1 MKIRRLLIV
10 LALAGVLA
18 ACSGEETAREPS
30 GQEEAAA
37 STVSADVVDVETA
50 APAEEPPA
58 PEDTKSEEIGEV
70 DAEEEP
76 TAAAGVEPAASAG
89 VEAEERLA
97 DTPATDAP
105 DAGEFEPRD
114 AAAGMGERVVSPSG
128 LHVLRAYVCKGI
140 EQNEPTEAGKSFV
153 PEADGILRLC
163 CFSEIGGAGEGA
175 TILHLWYWGDR
186 EMARVEL
193 PVRSFR
199 WRTWS
204 TKKILDEWQGEWR
217 VDVTDQQGFVLTSLT
232 FSVE

>member
-1 MKIRRLLIV
+1 VKTTRLLIV
-10 LALAGVLA
+10 LALAGALA

-37 STVSADVVDVETA
+37 STVSAGAEGVETA
-50 APAEEPPA
+50 EPAGEPPV
-58 PEDTKSEEIGEV
+58 PGETESGEIAELG
-70 DAEEEP
+70 AEEEGTP
-76 TAAAGVEPAASAG
+76 SSEEPAVSGRDVPEEGLEGVGAAETPDEGDVEPREAAAGFA
-89 VEAEERLA
+89 
-97 DTPATDAP
+97 
-105 DAGEFEPRD
+105 
-114 AAAGMGERVVSPSG
+114 ERVVSPSG

-163 CFSEIGGAGEGA
+163 CFSEIGGAGEEA
-175 TILHLWYWGDR
+175 TILHVWYWGDR

-217 VDVTDQQGFVLTSLT
+217 VDITDQQGFVLTSLT

>member
-1 MKIRRLLIV
+1 MKITRLLIV

-37 STVSADVVDVETA
+37 STVSAEAEDVETV
-50 APAEEPPA
+50 APAEGLLA
-58 PEDTKSEEIGEV
+58 PEETASGEV
-70 DAEEEP
+70 GEDDAEEELAP
-76 TAAAGVEPAASAG
+76 TTGAVPAAAVGDDAG
-89 VEAEERLA
+89 EGLA
-97 DTPATDAP
+97 DIPATDVP
-105 DAGEFEPRD
+105 DESDLEPRD
-114 AAAGMGERVVSPSG
+114 AAADIGERVVSPSG

-217 VDVTDQQGFVLTSLT
+217 VDITDQQGFVLTSLS

>member
-1 MKIRRLLIV
+1 MKITRLLIV

-37 STVSADVVDVETA
+37 STVSAEAVGVETTA
-50 APAEEPPA
+50 SVEEPPVSA
-58 PEDTKSEEIGEV
+58 EMESGQVGEV
-70 DAEEEP
+70 DTEEVR
-76 TAAAGVEPAASAG
+76 TAAADFEPAESGG
-89 VEAEERLA
+89 VDTEERLA
-97 DTPATDAP
+97 DTPAADTP
-105 DAGEFEPRD
+105 DEDELESRD

-175 TILHLWYWGDR
+175 AILHLWYWGDR

-217 VDVTDQQGFVLTSLT
+217 VDVTDQEGFVLTSLT

>member
-1 MKIRRLLIV
+1 MKTTRLLIV
-10 LALAGVLA
+10 LVLAGVLA

-37 STVSADVVDVETA
+37 STVSADEVDVETA
-50 APAEEPPA
+50 APSEEPPA
-58 PEDTKSEEIGEV
+58 PEETESEGTGETDAGEEQTAASGGV
-70 DAEEEP
+70 DAEDHF
-76 TAAAGVEPAASAG
+76 
-89 VEAEERLA
+89 AE
-97 DTPATDAP
+97 TPATDAS
-105 DAGEFEPRD
+105 DEGEFEPRD
-114 AAAGMGERVVSPSG
+114 VTADIGERVVSPSG

-153 PEADGILRLC
+153 PEADGFLRLC

-217 VDVTDQQGFVLTSLT
+217 VDVTDQQGFVLTTLT

>member
-1 MKIRRLLIV
+1 MKITRLLIV
-10 LALAGVLA
+10 LALVGVLA
-18 ACSGEETAREPS
+18 ACSGEETARESS

-37 STVSADVVDVETA
+37 STVSADVVDVETT
-50 APAEEPPA
+50 APSEEPPA
-58 PEDTKSEEIGEV
+58 PEETESEGAGEADAGEEQTAASGGI
-70 DAEEEP
+70 DAEDHL
-76 TAAAGVEPAASAG
+76 
-89 VEAEERLA
+89 AE
-97 DTPATDAP
+97 TPATDAS
-105 DAGEFEPRD
+105 DESEFEPRD
-114 AAAGMGERVVSPSG
+114 ITADIGERVVSPSG

-153 PEADGILRLC
+153 PEADGFLRLC

-217 VDVTDQQGFVLTSLT
+217 VDVADQDGFVLTSLT